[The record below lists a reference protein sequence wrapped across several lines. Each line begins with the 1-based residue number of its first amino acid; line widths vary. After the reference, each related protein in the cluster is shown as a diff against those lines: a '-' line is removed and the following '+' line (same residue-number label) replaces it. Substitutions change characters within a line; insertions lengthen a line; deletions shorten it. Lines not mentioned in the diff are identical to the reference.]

1 MPVQII
7 LMGNILHFL
16 CQLFH
21 GLKDLKELLL
31 QDTFGTMSQLAL
43 AKKPI
48 AADDTTPNI
57 VPALPP
63 QQILLQC
70 RGGPVMGDRLR

>member
-1 MPVQII
+1 MPAPFSCD
-7 LMGNILHFL
+7 G
-16 CQLFH
+16 
-21 GLKDLKELLL
+21 GLKLDMQKLSLKELLL

>member
-1 MPVQII
+1 MPAPFSCD
-7 LMGNILHFL
+7 G
-16 CQLFH
+16 
-21 GLKDLKELLL
+21 GLKLDMQKLSLKELLL

-57 VPALPP
+57 VPTLPP

-70 RGGPVMGDRLR
+70 RGGPVMGDWLQ

>member
-1 MPVQII
+1 MPAPFSCD
-7 LMGNILHFL
+7 G
-16 CQLFH
+16 
-21 GLKDLKELLL
+21 GLKLDMQKLSLKELLL
-31 QDTFGTMSQLAL
+31 QDTLGTMSQLAL

-70 RGGPVMGDRLR
+70 RGGPVMGDWLQ